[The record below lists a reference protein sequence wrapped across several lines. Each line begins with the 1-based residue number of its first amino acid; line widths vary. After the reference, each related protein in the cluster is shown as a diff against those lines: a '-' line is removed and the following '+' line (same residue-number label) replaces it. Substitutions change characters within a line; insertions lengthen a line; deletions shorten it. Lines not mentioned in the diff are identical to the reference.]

1 MIKKYFKKLV
11 SVALSAVMVMGMSVT
26 AFAAEPQTSEIEK
39 TISANGYDFTVYI
52 LQSSQTLI
60 LSRKQTLNPLAILL
74 IVQKYSLLL

>member
-26 AFAAEPQTSEIEK
+26 AFASETDNTSVR
-39 TISANGYDFTVYI
+39 GVYSPEFPDAYI
-52 LQSSQTLI
+52 ITE
-60 LSRKQTLNPLAILL
+60 TNPLAILL